1 MQLSA
6 NDFYKVRWYFRL
18 TQKDMAAVCNVSGAQ
33 ISRIENGQRIL
44 TERVKRRLISKLKLT
59 PEMLVRIL
67 ALYEETNIRGI

>member
-18 TQKDMAAVCNVSGAQ
+18 TQEDMAAVCNVSSAQ
-33 ISRIENGQRIL
+33 ISRIENGRRNL
-44 TERVKRRLISKLKLT
+44 TERVKRRLISKLQLT
-59 PEMLVRIL
+59 PEKLARIL